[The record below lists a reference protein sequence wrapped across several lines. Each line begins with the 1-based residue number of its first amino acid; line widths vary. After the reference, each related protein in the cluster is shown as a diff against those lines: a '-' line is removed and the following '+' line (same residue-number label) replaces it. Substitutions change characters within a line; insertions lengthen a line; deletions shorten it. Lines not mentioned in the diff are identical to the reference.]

1 MKKLLEIPGACAVIA
16 LRYASRTTDE
26 KALHICVGQGLFDS
40 QWQKAAEE
48 LGLKLTKVRSRKIML
63 RDFIKK
69 HSTGLYLISTH
80 NHLFVVENGEVYD
93 PGWGAAGLRRNI
105 TGAWE
110 VLITRGT

>member
-16 LRYASRTTDE
+16 LRYAARTTDE
-26 KALHICVGQGLFDS
+26 LALHACIKQGQFDN

-48 LGLKLTKVRSRKIML
+48 LGMKLTKVRSRKML
-63 RDFIKK
+63 LRGFIKT
-69 HSTGLYLISTH
+69 HQTGLYIVSTH

-93 PGWGAAGLRRNI
+93 PGWGSPGLRRTI

-110 VLITRGT
+110 VS